1 VPAIG
6 THPLKLATLNALVAA
21 VEEGSLRGAARQVGA
36 SQPAL
41 TKMIRELEIELGAP
55 LLQRTSRGVLPT
67 PQGKVLYERA
77 VRARRELNTAV
88 DEISQMGGTMVG
100 ELHLGAVPL
109 AVMLLIPETLRT
121 FGRAFP
127 DIRLRISEELYVA
140 QLQKLR
146 AQEVDVTVGG
156 IPDDLSTGEFFVE
169 PLMKTSM
176 VATVRNGSP
185 WLKARKLADLQSARW
200 VFTGANSESGY
211 ARLFFE
217 HHGLEPPR
225 VGAIVN
231 STLALLSLVATGD
244 YVALMPRQIAV
255 QPLASQFISVIDIE
269 EKGYALEVG
278 AILRSDAAV
287 SPVLRH
293 MITHLH
299 RAANQVSRV
308 AAGL

>member
-1 VPAIG
+1 V
-6 THPLKLATLNALVAA
+6 KLATLNALVAA

-41 TKMIRELEIELGAP
+41 TKMIRELELELGAP

-77 VRARRELNTAV
+77 VKARRELNTAV
-88 DEISQMGGTMVG
+88 DEISQMGGKMVG

-121 FGRAFP
+121 FGQEFP

-156 IPDDLSTGEFFVE
+156 IPSDLSTGEFFVE

-176 VATVRNGSP
+176 VATVRKGSP
-185 WLKARKLADLQSARW
+185 WLKARKLSDLQTARW
-200 VFTGANSESGY
+200 VFTGASSEAGY
-211 ARLFFE
+211 AKLFFE
-217 HHGLEPPR
+217 HHGLKPPR

-244 YVALMPRQIAV
+244 YVALMPRQIAE
-255 QPLASQFISVIDIE
+255 QALAAQFISIIEIE
-269 EKGYALEVG
+269 ERGYELEVG
-278 AILRSDAAV
+278 AILRSDAMV

-293 MITHLH
+293 LISHLH
-299 RAANQVSRV
+299 RAANQVSRNG
-308 AAGL
+308 AALGP